1 MLLQVGFYTGYILN
15 WQFMAQELKI
25 NTFCISTTLRWLFG
39 DDIHTKSHDRRCLH
53 QLRCVAQQKVFLFL
67 FMTACF
73 VEYCNNDNNKKFLGL
88 KKLDC
93 YSFWGQVGLWPWFL
107 QVKLA
112 QCRVSFAKSV
122 STPLLSHSV
131 MLLGAL
137 TITLI
142 YHEIM
147 YFKRWF
153 LYTFIHDFY
162 TPKLCTHITVWF
174 R

>member
-25 NTFCISTTLRWLFG
+25 NTFCISTTLHWLFG

-53 QLRCVAQQKVFLFL
+53 QLGCVTQEKVFHFL

-73 VEYCNNDNNKKFLGL
+73 VGYCNNNNNNNNKFLGL

-93 YSFWGQVGLWPWFL
+93 CLFWGQVGLWPWL
-107 QVKLA
+107 IQVKLA
-112 QCRVSFAKSV
+112 WCRVSFAKSV

-137 TITLI
+137 TITF
-142 YHEIM
+142 IM
-147 YFKRWF
+147 K
-153 LYTFIHDFY
+153 I
-162 TPKLCTHITVWF
+162 K
-174 R
+174 